1 MAIYY
6 SKGLYSTS
14 AAPDNRLSSR
24 QVSSPAIGTLSAS
37 LPTEPYE
44 RISHLIRLMRA
55 TLDSIEELRDH
66 LQERWGLEFSRI
78 CHAINAINGEHFTTA
93 DALVS
98 ETGLSHR
105 AVA

>member
-6 SKGLYSTS
+6 SKGLCSTS
-14 AAPDNRLSSR
+14 AAPDNRLSFY
-24 QVSSPAIGTLSAS
+24 QVSSPATGTLSTS
-37 LPTEPYE
+37 LPTEPYK
-44 RISHLIRLMRA
+44 RISHLIGRVRA
-55 TLDSIEELRDH
+55 MPDSIEDLRDH
-66 LQERWGLEFSRI
+66 LKEQWGLDFSRI

-105 AVA
+105 AV